1 VIRLGWRSDAANG
14 ARTLNVGAIVAVL
27 LASLAAGFM
36 GGLIVWVVW
45 RYDLLR
51 LGDHRGEA

>member
-1 VIRLGWRSDAANG
+1 VIRLGWRPHATIA
-14 ARTLNVGAIVAVL
+14 ARTLNLGAIVAVL

-36 GGLIVWVVW
+36 GGLIVWAVW

-51 LGDHRGEA
+51 LGDHRGEP

>member
-1 VIRLGWRSDAANG
+1 MIRPGWRPHA
-14 ARTLNVGAIVAVL
+14 TLDPRALNLGVVIAVL

-36 GGLIVWVVW
+36 GGLIVWAVW

-51 LGDHRGEA
+51 LAEHRREP

>member
-1 VIRLGWRSDAANG
+1 VIRLGWRSPGTLD
-14 ARTLNVGAIVAVL
+14 ARTLNLGAIVAVL

-36 GGLIVWVVW
+36 GGLIVWAVW

-51 LGDHRGEA
+51 LGDDRGEP